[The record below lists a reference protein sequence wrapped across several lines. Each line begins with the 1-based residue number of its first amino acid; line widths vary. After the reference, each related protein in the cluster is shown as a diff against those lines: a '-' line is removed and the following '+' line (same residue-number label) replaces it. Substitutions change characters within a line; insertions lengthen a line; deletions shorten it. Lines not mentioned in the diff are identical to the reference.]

1 LAVPS
6 PTSAWQWLVSRRS
19 QVRFAI
25 RVAVAGALSFALAT
39 ALGLAQGYW
48 AVFTAVIVTQA
59 SVGGSLKATVDR
71 LTGTLG
77 GATAGAVVALL
88 VAHQNAEVRMLG
100 LALALLPVAFVAAI
114 DARFRVAPVTT
125 VIVLIS
131 PTGELVNPL
140 LFTFDRVGEIALGS
154 AVALA
159 VSLLVLPARAH
170 NVLAESTERLLDLY
184 ADYLALLLRGLSGPV
199 DAAAQR
205 RLQVGTRRR
214 LNGMEAMVDEARR
227 ERSVR
232 LSGEPDPA
240 PILRSSQRL
249 RADLIM
255 VARAAIEP
263 LPEPMATRVAPLLA
277 TIAETG
283 RPLCAQWGRPSRR
296 TRPRPPLKRR
306 DLKPPSVP
314 GAPRSRPCAPS
325 APSRVCRARILAGSS
340 RWDLP
345 STSSAKTWQTS
356 PPEPPNLPI
365 PRATD
370 PRTRPL
376 WQRRGALPISSLAG
390 SRGGGLHPISP
401 RLY

>member
-1 LAVPS
+1 MAVPS

-283 RPLCAQWGRPSRR
+283 STALRAVGQALATHTAPPAAEAERLEAALRSWRAEIAAMRTERAFASLSSEDLGRVFTLGFAFDQFREN
-296 TRPRPPLKRR
+296 LA
-306 DLKPPSVP
+306 DL
-314 GAPRSRPCAPS
+314 AA
-325 APSRVCRARILAGSS
+325 RASEFAHSS
-340 RWDLP
+340 G
-345 STSSAKTWQTS
+345 
-356 PPEPPNLPI
+356 N
-365 PRATD
+365 
-370 PRTRPL
+370 
-376 WQRRGALPISSLAG
+376 
-390 SRGGGLHPISP
+390 
-401 RLY
+401 